1 MKPPAIGHNS
11 HLAEIDE
18 LRAALRAD
26 VNGKDMSPLCRARC
40 EMIMS
45 DLQSTDILV
54 GLVMSVFFE
63 LRDGIADPG
72 VKMME
77 VATKLADRRIRL
89 GLKANEDRGFLAKQ
103 GGGHRGH
110 TSAYVVQIP
119 EKTITEL
126 LERRHGDAAFEKGG
140 IGGTDGTGMPPI
152 DQKGG
157 KGGITEPP
165 LPPLPPFKGGTGM
178 PPFLAYKDTNNNYP
192 CLEEEVEEAREPD
205 GDDLVHVN
213 GTGIEGPGFILKYR
227 DIELYSEQTGVPIV
241 KAKLYAELAA
251 RRWAAKGFAPDIP
264 SAAFGRALAKNKIQ
278 IQTDAVQLQLA
289 VERLRGEQATAAQ
302 PAQSARAS
310 PPPRPSVPDWRD
322 ERREAERRFSEA
334 EKLVF
339 GGE

>member
-1 MKPPAIGHNS
+1 
-11 HLAEIDE
+11 
-18 LRAALRAD
+18 
-26 VNGKDMSPLCRARC
+26 
-40 EMIMS
+40 
-45 DLQSTDILV
+45 
-54 GLVMSVFFE
+54 
-63 LRDGIADPG
+63 
-72 VKMME
+72 
-77 VATKLADRRIRL
+77 
-89 GLKANEDRGFLAKQ
+89 
-103 GGGHRGH
+103 
-110 TSAYVVQIP
+110 
-119 EKTITEL
+119 
-126 LERRHGDAAFEKGG
+126 
-140 IGGTDGTGMPPI
+140 
-152 DQKGG
+152 
-157 KGGITEPP
+157 
-165 LPPLPPFKGGTGM
+165 M
-178 PPFLAYKDTNNNYP
+178 PPFLAYKDTNNTYP